1 MPFEQVGER
10 EVASEVVPHPA
21 AASQTAKKESAAFD
35 VLMLSLKALSQKTVV
50 ALSTCF
56 TGMALLSAWL
66 LWYEIL
72 PNPAP
77 TQLIGVAG
85 YAVFILLLEWIRR
98 RR

>member
-1 MPFEQVGER
+1 MPFEQIGER

-21 AASQTAKKESAAFD
+21 AAAQTAKKESAAFD

-56 TGMALLSAWL
+56 TGAALLSAWF
-66 LWYEIL
+66 LWYQVL
-72 PNPAP
+72 PSPTP

-85 YAVFILLLEWIRR
+85 YAVFILALEWIRR
-98 RR
+98 R